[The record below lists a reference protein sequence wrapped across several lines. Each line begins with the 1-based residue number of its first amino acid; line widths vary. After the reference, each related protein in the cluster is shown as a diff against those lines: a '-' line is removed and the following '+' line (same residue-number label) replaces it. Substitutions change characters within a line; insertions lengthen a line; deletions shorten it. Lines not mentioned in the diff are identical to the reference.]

1 MNISEILNR
10 NLIKTSLIG
19 ENKFQVIEELLDLL
33 IENGEFIDRKSVLNA
48 LIEREQYVST
58 GLENGLA
65 VPHAKSKSIK
75 KIMVS
80 LGVSKEGINFASGD
94 GKPTHYIFLVLSPL
108 NVSGPHLKVLAK
120 ITKNFR
126 NGEIGYM
133 LHNANTKKEI
143 LDIIRNFK

>member
-1 MNISEILNR
+1 MNISEILNT
-10 NLIKTSLIG
+10 NLIKTSLTG

-33 IENGEFIDRKSVLNA
+33 IESGEFINRKSVLDA

-58 GLENGLA
+58 GLEHGLA
-65 VPHAKSKSIK
+65 VPHAKSQSIK

-80 LGVSKEGINFASGD
+80 LGISKEGINFLSSD
-94 GKPTHYIFLVLSPL
+94 GKPAHYIFLVLSPL
-108 NVSGPHLKVLAK
+108 NVSGPHLKVLAQ

-126 NGEIGYM
+126 NGEIGFM

-143 LDIIRNFK
+143 LDIVRNFK